1 MINNQNDQPQ
11 EIEQPDGLS
20 LDERFKIEYAEL
32 QKRNPLTEV
41 FLNFDQ
47 AWLVVCA
54 LQWASRYPAFNGVG
68 QMILE
73 NLGRAIGQ
81 AICLTPALKEI
92 EQQGWRS
99 KIETATLHLE
109 KNLN

>member
-1 MINNQNDQPQ
+1 MDQQDSNQPK

-20 LDERFKIEYAEL
+20 IEDRFKIEYAEL

-54 LQWASRYPAFNGVG
+54 LQWASRYPAFNGAG

-81 AICLTPALKEI
+81 AICVTPALKEI